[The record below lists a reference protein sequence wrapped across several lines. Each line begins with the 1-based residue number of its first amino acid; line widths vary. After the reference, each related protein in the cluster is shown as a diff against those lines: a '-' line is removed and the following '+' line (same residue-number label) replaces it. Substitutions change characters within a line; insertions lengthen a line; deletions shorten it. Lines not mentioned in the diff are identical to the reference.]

1 MKFFQQLLVAP
12 AALGLLA
19 PLSVSASEINLDAIS
34 EYSEDN
40 LEIDGNLFK
49 QSAPNET
56 LLSGGEGLVDSGDF
70 TGGFSETTTASFGVD
85 FLVGAV
91 DGASNEAT
99 TFDYQMGIGL
109 ETSFTG
115 EDSLSATIDIGNAS
129 SAIGGGDGLNF
140 DSTSDALVLDG
151 LTYTFP
157 LGGTTVMVGDNT
169 DISAVYTGACAYS
182 SFTDYMGNCG
192 TGNSVGVGGNGVT
205 AAASYAF
212 DSGFSL
218 AGGVSATQI
227 TDATPGVVTGL
238 FTEEGTDTY
247 GIEAAY
253 TADSY
258 GVAVAY
264 SDNES
269 STFWGV
275 NGMYAFDFAT
285 LSAGVESED
294 PGSGSTKTGFFVGL
308 SFPEVG
314 AGTFDIG
321 MGTSANYASSDT
333 EYYTYEAS
341 YAYPI
346 NDGMTITPGVYIKEG
361 TTEILI
367 KNISDEKLLVRVIDN
382 GKGISENHLPR
393 VFERFY
399 RVDEN
404 RSRAEGGSG
413 LGLAIVKHIIEAHN
427 EQIYVESTE
436 GIGSEFSFT
445 LNRSL

>member
-1 MKFFQQLLVAP
+1 MKLFKSLLVAP
-12 AALGLLA
+12 ATLGLLA
-19 PLSVSASEINLDAIS
+19 PMTASANEVTINDFNAAEEIAVTNSRVDGLEARFN
-34 EYSEDN
+34 N
-40 LEIDGNLFK
+40 LE
-49 QSAPNET
+49 A
-56 LLSGGEGLVDSGDF
+56 
-70 TGGFSETTTASFGVD
+70 GGFSETTTASFGVD

-91 DGASNEAT
+91 DGATSEKTEFA
-99 TFDYQMGIGL
+99 YGMGIGL

-115 EDSLSATIDIGNAS
+115 EDSLSATIDIGNAVAT
-129 SAIGGGDGLNF
+129 SALSGTSGMNF
-140 DSTSDALVLDG
+140 DATTDALKLDG

-157 LGGTTVMVGDNT
+157 LGGTTVMVGYNT

-258 GVAVAY
+258 GVAIGY

-269 STFWGV
+269 STFWGI
-275 NGMYAFDFAT
+275 NGTYAFDFAT

-294 PGSGSTKTGFFVGL
+294 TGSTTKEGYFVGL

-314 AGTFDIG
+314 AGSFDIG
-321 MGTSANYASSDT
+321 MGTTGNFADSET
-333 EYYTYEAS
+333 ETYIYEAS

-346 NDGMTITPGVYIKEG
+346 NDGMTITPGIYMKE
-361 TTEILI
+361 
-367 KNISDEKLLVRVIDN
+367 
-382 GKGISENHLPR
+382 
-393 VFERFY
+393 
-399 RVDEN
+399 VDG
-404 RSRAEGGSG
+404 ADDQTGF
-413 LGLAIVKHIIEAHN
+413 AVKT
-427 EQIYVESTE
+427 S
-436 GIGSEFSFT
+436 FSF
-445 LNRSL
+445 